1 MVADS
6 GSGLGNRQQWNR
18 GTHHGAALSTVTG
31 HRICP
36 DRATEQ
42 EEEKEAV
49 VCVCVQLCDS
59 CLCGLVSGDG
69 RVVRYEVSSAQFGCG
84 SEHNESD

>member
-1 MVADS
+1 ME
-6 GSGLGNRQQWNR
+6 Q
-18 GTHHGAALSTVTG
+18 GTHRAVALSTVTG
-31 HRICP
+31 HGICP

-42 EEEKEAV
+42 EEEKEEV
-49 VCVCVQLCDS
+49 SSCEFVCS
-59 CLCGLVSGDG
+59 YASTFLCGLMSGDG

>member
-6 GSGLGNRQQWNR
+6 GSGLGNRKQWSR
-18 GTHHGAALSTVTG
+18 GTHHGAALSTVIG
-31 HRICP
+31 HSICP

-42 EEEKEAV
+42 EEEKEV
-49 VCVCVQLCDS
+49 FVCLCAAMHAR
-59 CLCGLVSGDG
+59 LCGLVSGDG

-84 SEHNESD
+84 SEHDESD